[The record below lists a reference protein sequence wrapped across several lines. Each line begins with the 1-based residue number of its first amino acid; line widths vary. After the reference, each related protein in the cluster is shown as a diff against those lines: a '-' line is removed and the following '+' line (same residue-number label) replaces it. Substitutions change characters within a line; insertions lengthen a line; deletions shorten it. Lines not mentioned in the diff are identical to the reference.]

1 MIQIDAWSFILC
13 LWLFPSMKSSS
24 HQLFHYLSDIKLLAF
39 GVRAVTPEENKLK
52 ESFKKT
58 KMIQESQAYW
68 TWMRFNR
75 LKKQFSTVGKCVQCL
90 IQWILIPIKIQSTVW
105 QKKIANQDLDNELC
119 NVKSEHIK
127 MGLDPSYNYCDF
139 SHLLIFFT
147 TAQKQISNIV

>member
-1 MIQIDAWSFILC
+1 
-13 LWLFPSMKSSS
+13 
-24 HQLFHYLSDIKLLAF
+24 
-39 GVRAVTPEENKLK
+39 
-52 ESFKKT
+52 
-58 KMIQESQAYW
+58 MIQESQAYW
-68 TWMRFNR
+68 TWMRFKR

-90 IQWILIPIKIQSTVW
+90 IQWIVIPIKIQSTVW

-127 MGLDPSYNYCDF
+127 MGLDPGYNYCDF